1 MSQKHVLPV
10 IHYLDD
16 VLALENA
23 TVAFAAGASGVFVIA
38 MEGDDAPVIPV
49 ARVIKARWPDKL
61 VGVNLLESAPAE
73 ALEASLAA
81 GLDATWTDRPGV
93 TSDYL
98 GAEAFRVS
106 ERLKSA
112 PNHLFFGS
120 VAFKYQ
126 ALERHPDIAARRAK
140 ALGMIPTTSG
150 AATGEAPTPEKTDL
164 MKAAIGETPLALAS
178 GITPANVELFLPST
192 TYFLVAT
199 GISSDE
205 HRLDPQLCGDLMTR
219 VRAWAEVPC

>member
-16 VLALENA
+16 ALALENA
-23 TVAFAAGASGVFVIA
+23 AIAFEAGASGVFVIA
-38 MEGDDAPVIPV
+38 MEGDDDPVIPA
-49 ARVIKARWPDKL
+49 ARLIKARWPEKL
-61 VGVNLLESAPAE
+61 IGVNLLDSAPAQ

-93 TSDYL
+93 SSDYV

-112 PNHLFFGS
+112 PSHLFFGS

-126 ALERHPDIAARRAK
+126 ALERHPDVAARRAK

-150 AATGEAPTPEKTDL
+150 TATGEAPTPGKTDL

-178 GITPANVELFLPST
+178 GITPANIGLFLPST

-205 HRLDPQLCGDLMTR
+205 HRLDPQLCSELMAR
-219 VRAWAEVPC
+219 VRTWVEVPC